1 MCNFDFKIVTLSYQY
16 RSNIIVLSMLSNFIL
31 HVLVKMFSS
40 GCKNMCASTLDE
52 QCGTDPR
59 TSSIYGICNTGL
71 VCVGEEMNDSG
82 YEYTPGKCQ
91 LHSKYSLK
99 YYIL

>member
-1 MCNFDFKIVTLSYQY
+1 
-16 RSNIIVLSMLSNFIL
+16 
-31 HVLVKMFSS
+31 
-40 GCKNMCASTLDE
+40 MCASTLDE
-52 QCGTDPR
+52 QCGKNPS
-59 TSSIYGICNTGL
+59 TSSIYGTCNTGL